1 MPLDVAIADH
11 GIEGRR
17 VTLTGRLDT
26 ETTPLLDACLAPVLA
41 APTVTTLVF
50 DLAALEYIS
59 SAGIRALVKARK
71 ALEGRGGRVMVA
83 HVQPAVRK
91 VFDIVRALPAAS
103 IFASDAELDA
113 YLDAMQRRVRRDP

>member
-1 MPLDVAIADH
+1 MALDVAIADH
-11 GIEGRR
+11 GSEGRR

-26 ETTPLLDACLAPVLA
+26 ETTPLLDACLAPILT

-50 DLAALEYIS
+50 DLAALEYLS

-71 ALEGRGGRVMVA
+71 ALEGRGGRVLVA

-91 VFDIVRALPAAS
+91 VFDIVRALPTTD
-103 IFASDAELDA
+103 IFKNDAELDA
-113 YLDAMQRRVRRDP
+113 YLDAMQRRARRDP

>member
-1 MPLDVAIADH
+1 MALDVAIADH
-11 GIEGRR
+11 GSEGRR
-17 VTLTGRLDT
+17 VALTGRLDT
-26 ETTPLLDACLAPVLA
+26 ETTPLLDACLAPILA

-71 ALEGRGGRVMVA
+71 ALEGRGGRVLVA

-91 VFDIVRALPAAS
+91 VFDIVRALPATD
-103 IFASDAELDA
+103 IFRNDAELDA
-113 YLDAMQRRVRRDP
+113 YLDAMQRRARREP

>member
-50 DLAALEYIS
+50 DLAAL
-59 SAGIRALVKARK
+59 AGIRALVKARK

>member
-11 GIEGRR
+11 GIERRR

-26 ETTPLLDACLAPVLA
+26 ETTPLLEACLAPVLA
-41 APTVTTLVF
+41 APAVTALVF

-103 IFASDAELDA
+103 IFASDTELDA